1 MELKHDFDEAIDRR
15 GTGCKKYS
23 QYPPDVFPMWIA
35 DTDFK
40 APAPVVE
47 ALVKRMQ
54 DGVYG
59 YPATS
64 KRLWRAVQKW
74 EAERFGWQIPETAV
88 EFSPGVVPGV
98 ICAVRAFT
106 KPGDQILIQT
116 PCYPPFVDLTKHNRR
131 VVVRNP
137 LKLAGK
143 RYEIDFEDLEKKLTD
158 PKTTLM
164 ILCNPQNPSGRV
176 YTREELERIGRLCL
190 DNHVMVVS
198 DEIHG
203 DLTYSGHRHIPFAS
217 ICPEFAEHCITF
229 VNPSKT
235 FNLAGF
241 RTAAFIALNPE
252 VKTAVHEELVNS
264 KIFGE
269 NIGGVEALCV
279 AYESCGYYADQM
291 MEYVEANRKLVLERL
306 EEIPGI
312 SCVENEGTYLLFLDC
327 RELGM
332 TQEKLDRFLVEKAK
346 LGLNSG
352 VSFGPEG
359 EGFVRMNIACP
370 RAAVAKAMDQLAA
383 AVKTL

>member
-1 MELKHDFDEAIDRR
+1 
-15 GTGCKKYS
+15 
-23 QYPPDVFPMWIA
+23 
-35 DTDFK
+35 
-40 APAPVVE
+40 
-47 ALVKRMQ
+47 
-54 DGVYG
+54 
-59 YPATS
+59 
-64 KRLWRAVQKW
+64 
-74 EAERFGWQIPETAV
+74 
-88 EFSPGVVPGV
+88 
-98 ICAVRAFT
+98 
-106 KPGDQILIQT
+106 
-116 PCYPPFVDLTKHNRR
+116 
-131 VVVRNP
+131 
-137 LKLAGK
+137 
-143 RYEIDFEDLEKKLTD
+143 
-158 PKTTLM
+158 M

-306 EEIPGI
+306 GGDPGD
-312 SCVENEGTYLLFLDC
+312 LLC
-327 RELGM
+327 RERGDVSAVSGLPRTGDDTGEVGSVLGG
-332 TQEKLDRFLVEKAK
+332 EGKARPQQRCV
-346 LGLNSG
+346 LRT
-352 VSFGPEG
+352 EG